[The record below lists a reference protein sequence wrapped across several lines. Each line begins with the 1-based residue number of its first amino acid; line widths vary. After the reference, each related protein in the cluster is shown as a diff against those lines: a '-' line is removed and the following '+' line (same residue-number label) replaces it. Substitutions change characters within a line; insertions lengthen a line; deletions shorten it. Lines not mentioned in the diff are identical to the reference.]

1 MLKIRLKRT
10 GKRGQPHY
18 RIVICEASKPRDGR
32 TIEEI
37 GYYNPRNKP
46 TTFEVQ
52 RERAE
57 YWLSKGAQPTDT
69 VAQYFVKEGLLKGL
83 KRGSTKPNTEK
94 KTKESKE

>member
-10 GKRGQPHY
+10 GRRGQPHY
-18 RIVICEASKPRDGR
+18 RIVVMEAKKPRDGK

-46 TTFEVQ
+46 TTFDLDK
-52 RERAE
+52 ERAE
-57 YWLSKGAQPTDT
+57 YWLSKGAQPSDT
-69 VAQYFVKEGLLKGL
+69 IAQYFVKAGILKNL

-94 KTKESKE
+94 KTREKKE